1 MAAHVPAHFARRC
14 VRRTAPVPYEQ
25 ALAAA
30 SVSWAARAAAAAEP
44 KSLISRPPASH

>member
-1 MAAHVPAHFARRC
+1 MAAHVPAHFARC

-30 SVSWAARAAAAAEP
+30 SVSWAARAAAAAGAE
-44 KSLISRPPASH
+44 IADVRTAGFA